1 MTPASA
7 QTNKLATC
15 RVNSD
20 IIAAK
25 EAPKPRQDRLVDAA
39 VEDTF
44 PASDPPA
51 YMGGTA
57 TGAPSHTN
65 RAGSCA
71 SGEAGD
77 DKGISP
83 ATSSTRP

>member
-7 QTNKLATC
+7 QTSKSTTC
-15 RVNSD
+15 RVSLD

-25 EAPKPRQDRLVDAA
+25 GAPKPRQDRLVDAA

-57 TGAPSHTN
+57 TGAPSHVK
-65 RAGSCA
+65 RAGTCT
-71 SGEAGD
+71 SGEGGD

-83 ATSSTRP
+83 ATSNTRP